1 MTDLAIPTIQLQAE
15 IRYFDERPL
24 TGRIFLPQQAAHH
37 EGPTR
42 PEEWMNEGGPFFPFI
57 PDSSDR
63 AVILNKRYIVVLTVT
78 AGYEL
83 LHLPEETGVSTYV
96 QVKCGSL
103 ELEGLVYIDMPD
115 TNRRL
120 TDWVN
125 RPEPFLMLRDGDV
138 RHLVQKSRITF
149 LSEPA
154 GELP

>member
-24 TGRIFLPQQAAHH
+24 SGRIFLSPQAQHH
-37 EGPTR
+37 AGPTR

-57 PDSSDR
+57 PDGSER
-63 AVILNKRYIVVLTVT
+63 TVILNKRYIVVLTVT
-78 AGYEL
+78 GGYEKL
-83 LHLPEETGVSTYV
+83 NVPEEGGVSRYV

-103 ELEGLVYIDMPD
+103 ELEGLVYIDMPES
-115 TNRRL
+115 NRRL

-138 RHLVQKSRITF
+138 RHLIQKSRITF

-154 GELP
+154 EDLP